1 MVAVARRLCDLGAS
15 MIDPGAWKDDDAT
28 TGPYAV
34 AMRDPEGNEFDI
46 N

>member
-1 MVAVARRLCDLGAS
+1 M
-15 MIDPGAWKDDDAT
+15 AT
-28 TGPYAV
+28 TTGTTTGARSAYPRMNAV